1 MKKILIKSL
10 KIIGIV
16 AIFSLG
22 FSFSLAWTGPTGAPT
37 SSNTLITP
45 VDTSNTNQI
54 KGTQS
59 IISSLFHTEGVLSSN
74 ALAVF
79 GNSIFS
85 NTSDGLVIES
95 LSKVNNPTI
104 TYPAN
109 VCIDNTGVLYICSA
123 VTTFTLNVAKSGTGL
138 GTITSSPSGINCGID
153 CTENYDSGK
162 QIVLTATATT
172 GSRVDSWTGCNSIKA
187 ISTTIITC
195 TVDMNYSKNVIAQF
209 TLNTN
214 TVYSLQVTKNGGFG
228 LGTVTSDTGGINC
241 ASNCMSSSAVYP
253 SQTVVTLTAT
263 PASGSTFTNWTGCD
277 STTGTVCTVT
287 MSSSR
292 TVNALFSTSSA
303 LVYKLNVSKDSTG
316 TGMITSDSG
325 GISCGVSCSANYA
338 SGKKV
343 VLTAVADSD
352 SSLTGASGCNTFSG
366 GVCSVTMS
374 SVKNVIFHFKMI
386 PPPTVPSVT
395 TTTPVTNINT
405 TYATGGGTINS
416 NGGASVIGSG
426 ITWSKTSNPTYSPTN
441 TDQTTDGWQIGGPWT
456 SQMIGLIPNTTYHV
470 RAYARNNVGVGY
482 GNDVTFT
489 TSSTTYY
496 SISILKNGTGLG
508 TVTSNTG
515 GINCGAVCF
524 ASYSAGTSV
533 VLTPT
538 ANSDSVFTSWTG
550 CTSTSGTNNSICTV
564 KLTSSNK
571 TVTAKFS
578 SSVSITTSSVT
589 NIGQTSATGGGIVSG
604 ATTSVQRGIV
614 IGLSSNPAVNGV
626 NRIFDGGSGN
636 GTFSVNMTGL
646 MAGTTYHA
654 RAYVQGPIGLIY
666 GNDVSFTTNPLT
678 YLLTVTKSGT
688 GSGTATSSPVGIN
701 CGADCNQSYN
711 KGTVVNITVPLS
723 TTINSW
729 TGCDLIAVDA
739 HTCSVNM
746 NSARNVNIV
755 F

>member
-1 MKKILIKSL
+1 MKKILIKLS
-10 KIIGIV
+10 KIFLL
-16 AIFSLG
+16 ATIFSLG
-22 FSFSLAWTGPTGAPT
+22 FSFSLAWTNPTEIVPNI
-37 SSNTLITP
+37 NTLPP
-45 VDTSNTNQI
+45 VNISSTNQI

-59 IISSLFHTEGVLSSN
+59 IISSLFHTEGVLSST

-79 GNSIFS
+79 GDA
-85 NTSDGLVIES
+85 TVGTATTGVILES
-95 LSKVNNPTI
+95 LSKKNNPTI

-109 VCIDNTGVLYICSA
+109 VCVDNTGVFYLCSA
-123 VTTFTLNVAKSGTGL
+123 VTTFTLDVAKSGTGL
-138 GTITSSPSGINCGID
+138 GTVTSSPFGISCGLD
-153 CTENYDSGK
+153 CTENYSAGK
-162 QIVLTATATT
+162 QIVLTASANS
-172 GSRVDSWTGCNSIKA
+172 GSTFNNWTGCNSI
-187 ISTTIITC
+187 TGTGGVTC
-195 TVDMNYSKNVIAQF
+195 TVDMNYAKKVTAKF
-209 TLNTN
+209 TLNT
-214 TVYSLQVTKNGGFG
+214 TASYTLTLTKTGSG

-241 ASNCMSSSAVYP
+241 TSACSSGSASYP
-253 SQTVVTLTAT
+253 SGTVVTLTAIQ
-263 PASGSTFTNWTGCD
+263 ASGSTFTNWTGCN
-277 STTGTVCTVT
+277 SVTGTVCTVN
-287 MSSSR
+287 MSSAK
-292 TVNALFSTSSA
+292 TVNALFSSNLSGIFR
-303 LVYKLNVSKDSTG
+303 LNVTKDG
-316 TGMITSDSG
+316 TGSGTVTSDTG
-325 GISCGVSCSANYA
+325 GINCGTTCSANYG
-338 SGKKV
+338 SSTTV
-343 VLTAVADSD
+343 TLTAVPDSG
-352 SSLTGASGCNTFSG
+352 SSVTGAGGCDTFSA
-366 GVCSVTMS
+366 GVCKVAMS
-374 SVKNVIFHFKMI
+374 TARNVIFHFNRTSS
-386 PPPTVPSVT
+386 PTVPIVT

-405 TYATGGGTINS
+405 TYATGGGTISS

-426 ITWSKTSNPTYSPTN
+426 ITWSTISNPTYSITN

-482 GNDVTFT
+482 GSDVTFT

-496 SISILKNGTGLG
+496 SISVVKNGTGLG
-508 TVTSNTG
+508 TVTSDTG

-533 VLTPT
+533 ILTPT
-538 ANSDSVFTSWTG
+538 ANADSVFTSWTG
-550 CTSTSGTNNSICTV
+550 CTSTSGANNSICTI

-614 IGLSSNPAVNGV
+614 IGLSSGPIVNGV
-626 NRIFDGGSGN
+626 NRIFDGGTGN
-636 GTFSVNMTGL
+636 GAFSVNMTGL

-688 GSGTATSSPVGIN
+688 GSGTLTSSPVGIN

-746 NSARNVNIV
+746 NSARNVNVV